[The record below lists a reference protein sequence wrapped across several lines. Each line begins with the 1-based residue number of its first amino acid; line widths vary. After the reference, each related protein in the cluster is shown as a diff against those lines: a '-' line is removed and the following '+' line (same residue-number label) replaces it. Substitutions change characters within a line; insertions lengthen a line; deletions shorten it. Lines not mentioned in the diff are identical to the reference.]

1 MLRRLLLALL
11 ASAPLPALANDST
24 AELGTGGL
32 ILSRTDAIS
41 MDSEDLFISEN
52 EVKVDY
58 VFTNHQETDVNT
70 IVAFPMPAI
79 EGNPFWMPGIPT
91 SISDN
96 FVDFTVTMDGKAVN
110 ANLEQK
116 AFAVGVDVTKEL
128 EAKGIPLNP
137 FAENAEQALAKLSD
151 AEAADWVDRGM
162 IIVPGW
168 DDGNGGVSKERFPFW
183 QLRSTFWWN
192 ANFPAGKKVNV
203 SHTYKPSVGG
213 TSGLTFFFDG
223 KFQGEYDRY
232 LQKYCL
238 DEPVKKAILK
248 SAKENPDGYPP
259 LYETRLSYVLTT
271 GGNWSTGVIGKF
283 KLIVD
288 KGDPK
293 NIVSFCGDGVKKTGP
308 TTFEVNATD
317 YYPARDIDILI
328 LKRWDDGSNTE
339 ASADRSLSPTA
350 AMANRELIPG
360 PKQGV
365 RHSFDQAKT
374 PTGGAGDSG
383 E

>member
-11 ASAPLPALANDST
+11 ASAPLPAFANDST

-32 ILSRTDAIS
+32 ILSRTDAVS
-41 MDSEDLFISEN
+41 MDSEDLFISADG
-52 EVKVDY
+52 VKVDY
-58 VFTNHQETDVNT
+58 VFTNHQETDVDT
-70 IVAFPMPAI
+70 IVAFPMPPI
-79 EGNPFWMPGIPT
+79 EGNPFWMPGIPN
-91 SISDN
+91 SVSDN
-96 FVDFTVTMDGKAVN
+96 FLDFTVSMDGKPIN

-128 EAKGIPLNP
+128 EAEGIPLNP
-137 FAENAEQALAKLSD
+137 FAENAAQVLAKLSD
-151 AEAADWVDRGM
+151 EKAAEWVDRGI

-168 DDGNGGVSKERFPFW
+168 DDGQGNTSKERFPFW

-192 ANFPAGKKVNV
+192 AKFPAGKQVAV
-203 SHTYKPSVGG
+203 SHSYKPSVGA

-223 KFQGEYDRY
+223 KFEGEFDRY
-232 LQKYCL
+232 VDKYCI
-238 DEPVKKAILK
+238 DEPVKKAVLK
-248 SAKENPDGYPP
+248 AAKENPEGWPQ
-259 LYETRLSYVLTT
+259 LYETRISYVLTT
-271 GGNWSTGVIGKF
+271 GGNWATGSIGKF
-283 KLIVD
+283 KLTVD
-288 KGDPK
+288 KGDAK
-293 NIVSFCGDGVKKTGP
+293 SIVSFCGDGIKKTGP

-328 LKRWDDGSNTE
+328 LKRFDEGSNTD

-350 AMANRELIPG
+350 DMARSEMIPG

-365 RHSFDQAKT
+365 RHSFDQAKK
-374 PTGGAGDSG
+374 PAGGAGDSG